1 MATCGSCG
9 RCSRCS
15 RRSWSASAAG
25 MVQQAWPWPRARGS
39 PKTASEALSSMRRAM
54 DDDAADCSLGDAP
67 DRRCSSAAAT
77 DDDCDLSS
85 VGAPDRPWS
94 PDAAGGAESDV
105 SANGVD
111 GAEASDA
118 VALDAQG
125 AV

>member
-1 MATCGSCG
+1 MVG
-9 RCSRCS
+9 
-15 RRSWSASAAG
+15 AAG
-25 MVQQAWPWPRARGS
+25 AAGEVGQLVQQAWCSRHGAAGMAVATCARGA